1 MSKLRASPVMQ
12 QEETVKSWYDSG
24 MRLTG
29 MQGGVKTEAP
39 PPSYLDGSLPADV
52 GFDPMY
58 LTALADPELGP
69 GLLKGPWSGA
79 ERKAL
84 MESKSEEEQAK
95 SVQWMRESE
104 IKHGRLAM
112 LAAVGWVWAEMFT
125 PFSFALMETNGR
137 APSLFNGGLFSF
149 PTSIGFLLMMG
160 IFAGAETAVKA
171 GPNGDLGFDPLNVKQ
186 AVTLSQNEELK
197 AAE

>member
-1 MSKLRASPVMQ
+1 
-12 QEETVKSWYDSG
+12 
-24 MRLTG
+24 
-29 MQGGVKTEAP
+29 
-39 PPSYLDGSLPADV
+39 
-52 GFDPMY
+52 
-58 LTALADPELGP
+58 
-69 GLLKGPWSGA
+69 
-79 ERKAL
+79 
-84 MESKSEEEQAK
+84 
-95 SVQWMRESE
+95 MRESE

-197 AAE
+197 AAEIRNGRLAMLAITGYAVQEFFWGVPVVKQTGFFFLNF